1 VAQPTKKYVSLA
13 TLAQGMPALTM
24 AAGQSLAEAAAV
36 CLELKEHS
44 AGVRFAKT
52 GLMSEDF
59 YLLWSPATDQARRTN
74 ADPQVATELGACA
87 IALLFVKEQLGKV
100 TIQRSAK
107 GTGFDYWLG
116 DETDDDLPFQGLARL
131 EVSGILAGTHA
142 QIQSRLVQK
151 KKQMDPS
158 DASAPGFVAVVEFGT
173 PIAHLE
179 SK

>member
-1 VAQPTKKYVSLA
+1 VAESPSKYVSLA
-13 TLAQGMPALTM
+13 TLAQGMPALTR

-36 CLELKEHS
+36 CLEFNEHA
-44 AGVRFAKT
+44 AGVCFAKT

-59 YLLWSPATDQARRTN
+59 YLLWSPATGQAKLTY
-74 ADPQVATELGACA
+74 ADLKVATELGACA

-100 TIQRSAK
+100 IIERAAQ

-116 DETDDDLPFQGLARL
+116 EDAPDDLPFHGLARL
-131 EVSGILAGTHA
+131 EVSGILAGTQA
-142 QIQSRLVQK
+142 QIRGRITRK
-151 KKQMDPS
+151 RRQMDPT
-158 DASAPGFVAVVEFGT
+158 DAIAPGYVAVIEFAT

>member
-1 VAQPTKKYVSLA
+1 
-13 TLAQGMPALTM
+13 MPALTR

-36 CLELKEHS
+36 CLELKDHA
-44 AGVRFAKT
+44 AGVCFAKT

-59 YLLWSPATDQARRTN
+59 YLLWSPATEQAKRTY
-74 ADPQVATELGACA
+74 ADTQVATELGACA

-100 TIQRSAK
+100 VIERSAK
-107 GTGFDYWLG
+107 GTGFDYWIG
-116 DETDDDLPFQGLARL
+116 DETEDDIPFQGLARL
-131 EVSGILAGTHA
+131 EVSGILAGTQA
-142 QIQSRLVQK
+142 QIQGRIAQK
-151 KKQMDPS
+151 KKQMDPT